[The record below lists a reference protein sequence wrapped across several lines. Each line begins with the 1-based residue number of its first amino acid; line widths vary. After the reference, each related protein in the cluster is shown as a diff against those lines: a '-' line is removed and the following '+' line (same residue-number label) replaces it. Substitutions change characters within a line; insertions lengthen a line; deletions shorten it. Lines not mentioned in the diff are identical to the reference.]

1 MEIEFKFETMAAR
14 DKFIDMV
21 NDKFCKDLY
30 NLGRPAKTIHYLGYG
45 ESNNL
50 LAVADL
56 DKVTSVTEVRQLAE
70 ILGGE
75 VVKD

>member
-1 MEIEFKFETMAAR
+1 MEVEFKFETKEDR
-14 DKFIDMV
+14 DKFMNMV
-21 NDKFCKDLY
+21 DDKFSKDVY
-30 NLGRPAKTIHYLGYG
+30 NLGNPTKTVHYLGYG

-50 LAVADL
+50 LARADL
-56 DKVTSVTEVRQLAE
+56 DKVTSVTDVRQLAE